1 MLIILS
7 LLLPLPLIHLLS
19 SGYIDLLLQ
28 CLSAPLLLLK
38 QLECLLLGFLDLLI
52 KDLILLIAHALEDV
66 CLPLNELLSLS
77 LLLSELHVLA
87 VFLQLIQLVLL
98 LCVQLNALL
107 FLKLPLALSLLVGK
121 EVCIGPP
128 ESFLLL
134 LLLVLALPFLLG
146 LSLELLFDLPVDE
159 ISLEPLLLYP
169 LDVVHLELVELL
181 ADGLGVLLLAVE
193 LSYQL
198 RLYLLIVGLH
208 LRAVK
213 FLPFLLEFLLVIALP
228 LLVVLLD
235 VSLGE
240 DIREQE
246 LALEGL
252 NNILVFVCLLVSAL
266 HHLHAKLLLQLKLK
280 GVNATALDLLS
291 F

>member
-1 MLIILS
+1 M
-7 LLLPLPLIHLLS
+7 
-19 SGYIDLLLQ
+19 
-28 CLSAPLLLLK
+28 LLK
-38 QLECLLLGFLDLLI
+38 QLESLLLGFLDLLI
-52 KDLILLIAHALEDV
+52 EYPILLIVHALEDV
-66 CLPLNELLSLS
+66 CLSLNELLSLS

-98 LCVQLNALL
+98 LCVQLNAL
-107 FLKLPLALSLLVGK
+107 FLLNLPLALSLLVGK
-121 EVCIGPP
+121 EVCIGPS
-128 ESFLLL
+128 ESLLLL

-146 LSLELLFDLPVDE
+146 LSLEFLFNLPVDE
-159 ISLEPLLLYP
+159 ISLEPLLLNP
-169 LDVVHLELVELL
+169 LDVIHLELVELL

-213 FLPFLLEFLLVIALP
+213 FLPFLLKSLLMIALP

-240 DIREQE
+240 YIREQE
-246 LALEGL
+246 LGL
-252 NNILVFVCLLVSAL
+252 KGLDNILVFVCLLVSAL
-266 HHLHAKLLLQLKLK
+266 HHLHAKLLLQLELK
-280 GVNATALDLLS
+280 GVNATALNLLC